1 MEMQSGVW
9 RGLQLTRAVIRVS
22 MRFMGTVL
30 GLFAA
35 SAQTAPADDEM
46 NSAIRGALLNYRTGK
61 VDDGMDSGGIYK
73 PD

>member
-1 MEMQSGVW
+1 
-9 RGLQLTRAVIRVS
+9 

-46 NSAIRGALLNYRTGK
+46 NSAIRGGLLNYRTGK